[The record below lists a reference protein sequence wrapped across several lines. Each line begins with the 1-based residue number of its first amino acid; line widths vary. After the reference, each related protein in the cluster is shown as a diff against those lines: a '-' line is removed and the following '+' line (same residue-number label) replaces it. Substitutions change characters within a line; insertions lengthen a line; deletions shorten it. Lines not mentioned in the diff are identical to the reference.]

1 MERTTHRNRRL
12 WFLVPGDLETPTGGY
27 RYGRRIL
34 EGLRTLRWE
43 VEHRALDGSFPFP
56 SRKALERAA
65 GLLSGIPDRETVVVD
80 GLAFGALPEVAE
92 SHGQHLG
99 LIALVHHP
107 LWLETG
113 LDPRRAESLR
123 VSETRALARARR
135 VIVTSPATARLLQDH
150 GVPADR
156 IRVVTPGVDPAP
168 AATGSAGP
176 DLQLLC
182 VATLTPRKGH
192 DVLLRALAPLA
203 PLPWHLHCVGSLD
216 RDRHWAAEL
225 LRLRRDL
232 GLDERVSFTGALGQ
246 AELDQRYVQSDLFV
260 LPTRFEGYGMVV
272 AEALARGLPLVV
284 TRTGAL
290 PDLVTPRAGILVPPE
305 EPAALGD
312 ALGRL
317 IANAGLRQQLA
328 AGSRAAGLRLPTWTD
343 AAREFAAACRQIQGG
358 DVHG

>member
-1 MERTTHRNRRL
+1 MPEPSRAKFALEPDAHQERNL
-12 WFLVPGDLETPTGGY
+12 WFLVPGDLNTPTGGY
-27 RYGRRIL
+27 RYDRRIM
-34 EGLRTLRWE
+34 EGLRALGRQ
-43 VEHRALDGSFPFP
+43 VEYRILDASFPQP
-56 SRKALERAA
+56 TLAA
-65 GLLSGIPDRETVVVD
+65 RDEVHGLLAGIPDGETVVVD

-92 SHGQHLG
+92 SHGRRLG

-113 LDPRRAESLR
+113 LDPRQAGALRA
-123 VSETRALARARR
+123 SETRALAQARR

-246 AELDQRYVQSDLFV
+246 AELDQRYRPVGSLRPPHP
-260 LPTRFEGYGMVV
+260 L
-272 AEALARGLPLVV
+272 RGLWHGSGRGVGAGP
-284 TRTGAL
+284 THRRHPNRGPARPGPPAGRHPGATGGARS
-290 PDLVTPRAGILVPPE
+290 PRRRAG
-305 EPAALGD
+305 
-312 ALGRL
+312 
-317 IANAGLRQQLA
+317 
-328 AGSRAAGLRLPTWTD
+328 RA
-343 AAREFAAACRQIQGG
+343 
-358 DVHG
+358 